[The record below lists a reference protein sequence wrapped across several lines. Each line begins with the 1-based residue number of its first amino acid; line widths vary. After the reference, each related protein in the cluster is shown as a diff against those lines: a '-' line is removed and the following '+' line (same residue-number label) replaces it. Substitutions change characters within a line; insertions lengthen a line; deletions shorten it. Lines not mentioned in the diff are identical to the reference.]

1 MRFGFYLIFGNLLI
15 SYACWKDRAGVG
27 VGGKLCLIVS
37 SLRPS
42 RLLTLVAN
50 RVVLL
55 LQGKSDTLRTGEGVL
70 EPREVGVGEAL
81 SCGIGVRVTFT
92 SRATCRLG
100 ACLLG
105 WELGVQKPS
114 SGTN

>member
-1 MRFGFYLIFGNLLI
+1 MPLERP
-15 SYACWKDRAGVG
+15 SWVG

-42 RLLTLVAN
+42 RLLTLVAS

-70 EPREVGVGEAL
+70 EPRDLGVGEAL
-81 SCGIGVRVTFT
+81 SCGVGVRVTFT
-92 SRATCRLG
+92 SRATYRLG